1 MPPERHGALRRADPR
16 QGGVLLV
23 RAKAE
28 LTPRVG
34 RPDPL
39 RTHLQKPD
47 SHWIPFPCVLSV
59 FLLFVGRMGG
69 GILFTQTPRSQTQR
83 SPGDDF
89 PSSAALPL
97 T

>member
-1 MPPERHGALRRADPR
+1 MPPERHGALRRVDPR

-28 LTPRVG
+28 PTPRVG

-47 SHWIPFPCVLSV
+47 SHRIPFPCVLSV
-59 FLLFVGRMGG
+59 FLLLRAGWEMASCLLRHRG
-69 GILFTQTPRSQTQR
+69 PRLR
-83 SPGDDF
+83 GH
-89 PSSAALPL
+89 
-97 T
+97 